1 MKLKDMEDADWN
13 KMLKVHLY
21 GTFHC
26 SREALKVMEAKSYGK
41 IVSIS
46 SIAATVGLEGAPH
59 YSAAK
64 AGILGFTRS
73 LAREVGPRGITV
85 NAIAPLHRDRDDRAA
100 LAADASGLDYEHAA
114 QKVRQAS
121 GYRRGRALL
130 SLR

>member
-1 MKLKDMEDADWN
+1 MKLKDMEDADWD

-64 AGILGFTRS
+64 PAFSVSPAHSPARS
-73 LAREVGPRGITV
+73 V
-85 NAIAPLHRDRDDRAA
+85 
-100 LAADASGLDYEHAA
+100 HAA
-114 QKVRQAS
+114 S
-121 GYRRGRALL
+121 P
-130 SLR
+130 